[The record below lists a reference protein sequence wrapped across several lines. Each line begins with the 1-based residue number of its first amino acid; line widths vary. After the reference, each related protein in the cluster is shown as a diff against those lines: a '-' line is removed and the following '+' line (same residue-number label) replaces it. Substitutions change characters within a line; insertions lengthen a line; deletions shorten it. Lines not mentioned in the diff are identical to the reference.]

1 MPPLPP
7 LPKSELAI
15 ARVVWELR
23 EASVRQ
29 VVDALPADAKA
40 DYWTVQTYLR
50 RLADKGYLKVK
61 KKGRANFYLP
71 KVSPS
76 RVLQKLVDDFLERAF
91 DGQAIPLFQHL
102 IQERGLSQ
110 SEIDELQRTLDDL
123 NRRRLGK

>member
-1 MPPLPP
+1 MPSLPP

-15 ARVVWELR
+15 ARVVWELG

-29 VVDALPADAKA
+29 VVDALPADDGA

-50 RLADKGYLKVK
+50 RLADKGYLKVR
-61 KKGRANFYLP
+61 KKGRTNFYLP

-76 RVLQKLVDDFLERAF
+76 RVLKKLVDDLLERAF

-102 IQERGLSQ
+102 IHERGLSQ
-110 SEIDELQRTLDDL
+110 AEIDELQRTLDEL
-123 NRRRLGK
+123 NRRKQRP